1 MAPRF
6 QDLFREA
13 FNARPIGMFVPP
25 NWVGLGAFALL
36 GLVNPGLWVIG
47 AGLEVAYLFT
57 LTTHPRFQRYV
68 SGSKLVDAQKSWRDK
83 VARVLAQLAPEDRER
98 YTSLEQR
105 CRGILDHQLDV
116 EDSSGLAAQGA
127 GLSRLLWIH
136 LRLLATRA
144 SIRRVLRD
152 PDSGAAEARDDIAK
166 RAAGLTARLKNEQLA
181 DDLRKSLSG
190 QLEILEQ
197 RLAKQ
202 QEARD
207 KLAFLEAELMRI
219 QEQVELIREQAML
232 ATDSTAVSERID
244 QVAATLGGTTQ
255 WIQEQQKLYGQVEDL
270 VTDTPPMLV
279 TASKESQ

>member
-1 MAPRF
+1 MAARF

-25 NWVGLGAFALL
+25 NWIGLGAFALL

-68 SGSKLVDAQKSWRDK
+68 TGSKLVDAQKSWRDK

-98 YTSLEQR
+98 YTSLEAR
-105 CRGILDHQLDV
+105 CRGILDYQLDV

-152 PDSGAAEARDDIAK
+152 PSPGATGANDDLGK
-166 RAAGLTARLKNEQLA
+166 RAAELSKRLKNEQLA

-219 QEQVELIREQAML
+219 QEQVELIREQATL

-270 VTDTPPMLV
+270 VTDTPPILV
-279 TASKESQ
+279 AASKESQ